1 MGPQGNPADPEPLD
15 DPAHLASLE
24 DLVRQGHLA
33 SQVNQA
39 GLAPLDD
46 PDSQDSRAGLDSLA
60 LPDLL
65 APLEPLEAASSRAIF
80 NLPPPRRAKGSIFK
94 NLRLPQELQVLEQ
107 LEPLEPLEQL

>member
-15 DPAHLASLE
+15 DPAHRASLE
-24 DLVRQGHLA
+24 DLEA
-33 SQVNQA
+33 QVNQV
-39 GLAPLDD
+39 GLAPLGD

-107 LEPLEPLEQL
+107 PEPLEPLEQL